1 MTPRRKGDKSEEK
14 VISFFYFNFNHKKTT
29 NEKMKDELLKY
40 GFRKFKE
47 NQGVYDLES
56 KLSLELEFNATK
68 FASDLL
74 KKYKQIKEIEVRT
87 KSI

>member
-14 VISFFYFNFNHKKTT
+14 KIFFFYFNFNHKKTS
-29 NEKMKDELLKY
+29 NLKMKDELVKY

-47 NQGVYDLES
+47 NQGIYDLES
-56 KLSLELEFNATK
+56 RLSLELEYNGTK

-74 KKYKQIKEIEVRT
+74 KRYNQIKEIEVRT
-87 KSI
+87 ESI